1 MEKIFMCLFNEEIV
15 KEFYGIDADY
25 WDMYEYLY
33 EIYLELKE
41 IQSCLSI
48 NIDKFEGTCKRKC
61 LWNVDKAQD
70 IILKTNRRIEKIVK
84 PWIDFKEAYKDDIQ
98 FGIKKQF

>member
-1 MEKIFMCLFNEEIV
+1 MCLFNEEIV

-33 EIYLELKE
+33 EVSLELQK
-41 IQSCLSI
+41 IQSCLSV
-48 NIDKFEGTCKRKC
+48 NEDKFVGVCKKKC
-61 LWNVDKAQD
+61 LLNVEEAQE
-70 IILKTNRRIEKIVK
+70 IILNVNKRIAKIVQ
-84 PWIDFKEAYKDDIQ
+84 PWIEFREAYKYDIQ